1 MRQTSVWSHL
11 HTREMKV
18 LGYVVEEALGNKKH
32 QQLCQSLTEL
42 EMPTETTEALSKT
55 AQHWPKYER
64 IGTGSSP
71 LLTIPEFLALTRI
84 GERHFYRIRAK
95 GRGPRVTRIE
105 GKVMIFKSEAV
116 RWLNSCEEPA
126 PGVLPPLYTRR
137 AIV

>member
-1 MRQTSVWSHL
+1 MPA
-11 HTREMKV
+11 EM
-18 LGYVVEEALGNKKH
+18 VEN
-32 QQLCQSLTEL
+32 
-42 EMPTETTEALSKT
+42 LSKT
-55 AQHWPKYER
+55 DHKWPRFER
-64 IGTGSSP
+64 IGTNESP

-84 GERHFYRIRAK
+84 GERHFYRMRAK

-137 AIV
+137 AII